1 MENLQKNQKKL
12 SFLYDISKIGISLQ
26 RQIKK
31 NISNDNE
38 SCILVVAQTHDMTLW
53 GAPLCSYIQ
62 YIIGLAGHNV
72 LQALFLSSP
81 IH

>member
-12 SFLYDISKIGISLQ
+12 SFLYDISKIGLYLQ
-26 RQIKK
+26 RQIK

-53 GAPLCSYIQ
+53 GAPLCSYIK

>member
-31 NISNDNE
+31 IFR
-38 SCILVVAQTHDMTLW
+38 MTMNRANWWWRKLMT
-53 GAPLCSYIQ
+53 
-62 YIIGLAGHNV
+62 
-72 LQALFLSSP
+72 
-81 IH
+81 